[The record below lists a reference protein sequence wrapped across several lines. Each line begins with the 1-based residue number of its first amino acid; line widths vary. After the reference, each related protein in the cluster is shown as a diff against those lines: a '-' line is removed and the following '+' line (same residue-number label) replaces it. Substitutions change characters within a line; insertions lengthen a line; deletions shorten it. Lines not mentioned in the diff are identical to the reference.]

1 MACPENIHEG
11 IDGVIEKYSP
21 GEVGASV
28 IWLRGLGAGGRDFE
42 EIIPYLGLSSSEGAL
57 GIRFLFPNAPRIPV
71 SVNGGMSMRAWYDVR
86 DQRIELRAD
95 IDGMQ
100 RSARAVLSL
109 VEGEV
114 SRGIPRSR
122 IIVGG
127 FSQGGLVAAFAGH
140 LSPRPLGGV
149 MILSSYIPAPFP
161 SGEGQ
166 VPESFLMTH
175 GTFDQ
180 VIPVSLGKKS
190 CEWLI
195 EGGWK
200 GTFHEYEMAHTVCI
214 EELSDI
220 GRWMEGVV
228 RGC

>member
-1 MACPENIHEG
+1 MAFQKSPHEG

-21 GEVGASV
+21 GEVEASV
-28 IWLRGLGAGGRDFE
+28 IWLHGLGADGGDFE
-42 EIIPYLGLSSSEGAL
+42 GIIPYLGLPSGNGAT

-86 DQRIELRAD
+86 DQRIEFRAD
-95 IDGMQ
+95 LSGMKH
-100 RSARAVLSL
+100 SARAVLSL

-114 SRGIPRSR
+114 ARGIPLSR

-140 LSPRPLGGV
+140 LSSQPLGGV

-166 VPESFLMTH
+166 IPKSFLMAH
-175 GTFDQ
+175 GTLDQ
-180 VIPVSLGKKS
+180 VIPVSLGRKS
-190 CEWLI
+190 CEWLVSA
-195 EGGWK
+195 GWK
-200 GTFHEYEMAHTVCI
+200 GDFFEYEMAHSVCI
-214 EELSDI
+214 EELSEI
-220 GRWMEGVV
+220 GRWITGVV
-228 RGC
+228 RG